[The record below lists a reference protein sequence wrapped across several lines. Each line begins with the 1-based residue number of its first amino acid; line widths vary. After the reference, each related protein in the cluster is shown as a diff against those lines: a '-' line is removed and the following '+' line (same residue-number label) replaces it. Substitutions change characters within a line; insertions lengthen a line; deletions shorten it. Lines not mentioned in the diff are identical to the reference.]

1 MLNIARFA
9 ENEITKYQD
18 IAKHPD
24 IASVFRGGL
33 GNTYQI
39 GFQKQKKYDDRRRR
53 RFHALN
59 EIKALAAAMSE
70 HRFRVLDCM
79 HRVGAEFA
87 VKRNGGGH
95 AYYSGIHVCGSVWLC
110 PICGQRIA
118 NYRRSQF
125 IKASKKGYAAVL
137 ITFTMSHA
145 KGEKLAG
152 LLDAL
157 NDGIKKLKGGGSW
170 CRFKDKYHVKAYATA
185 LEIVFSQVNGWHPHK
200 HMVMYCD
207 MPQSELNADDIQADL
222 MKRYK
227 AIMKRNKRYV
237 SGLYGLDVSVADNAV
252 GDYVSKW
259 NIWDEMTK
267 APVKDGIGASLTPF
281 ELAQVAA
288 TGQEY
293 AIKAFQ
299 EYAYATYNRRQ
310 IVWSRGADELFGFD
324 DDKSDTEIAA
334 ADDGQDD
341 ETIIKLAGS
350 WWRVIVANDAVVDVL
365 EIAERG
371 GSVAVMEFLNSLSPP

>member
-1 MLNIARFA
+1 MSMLNVARIAQKEKYFYQ
-9 ENEITKYQD
+9 EISKVPGE
-18 IAKHPD
+18 IPG
-24 IASVFRGGL
+24 SL

-59 EIKALAAAMSE
+59 EIKALVAMLD

-79 HRVGAEFA
+79 QRVGAEFA

-110 PICGQRIA
+110 PICSQRIA
-118 NYRRSQF
+118 NHRRHEF
-125 IKASKKGYAAVL
+125 MKASAKGYAAML
-137 ITFTMSHA
+137 ITFTMQHG

-152 LLDAL
+152 LLDVL

-170 CRFKDKYHVKAYATA
+170 CRFKDKYHVKAHATA
-185 LEIVFSQVNGWHPHK
+185 LEIMFSQVNGWHPHK
-200 HMVMYCD
+200 HMVIYCD
-207 MPQSELNADDIQADL
+207 VPQDELKADEIKADL
-222 MKRYK
+222 LKRYK
-227 AIMKRNKRYV
+227 AILKRSKRYV
-237 SGLYGLDVSVADNAV
+237 SAIYGLDVQVADNAV

-259 NIWDEMTK
+259 NIWDEMAK
-267 APVKDGIGASLTPF
+267 ASVKDGKGASLTPF
-281 ELAQVAA
+281 ELAQAA
-288 TGQEY
+288 AAGQSYAIAAFREY
-293 AIKAFQ
+293 AD
-299 EYAYATYNRRQ
+299 ATYNRRQ
-310 IVWSRGADELFGFD
+310 IVWSGGARELFGLD
-324 DDKSDTEIAA
+324 EMTDKEIAA

-341 ETIIKLAGS
+341 ETIIKLSGS
-350 WWRVIVANDAVVDVL
+350 WWRVITANDAVVDIL